1 MQWQHVSMRR
11 SPAVYVRALWFPRVV
26 HACDARSGVHRDCCD
41 GETCSMPSPSE
52 SGEDYGVLS
61 KAACQPDAEICGA
74 VSEAKRVIGYGV
86 AIGPD
91 GNPVRVA
98 HRMHAHHVGIH
109 GYHDAASGGIE
120 VNRNRL
126 SLHDS

>member
-1 MQWQHVSMRR
+1 MQWQLVSMRR
-11 SPAVYVRALWFPRVV
+11 SPAVCARVSRFPRVM
-26 HACDARSGVHRDCCD
+26 HARGVRSAVHRDCCD
-41 GETCSMPSPSE
+41 DETWSMPSPSE
-52 SGEDYGVLS
+52 AGEDYRVLS
-61 KAACQPDAEICGA
+61 QSAGQPDAEICGA

-98 HRMHAHHVGIH
+98 HRMDAHHVGIR
-109 GYHDAASGGIE
+109 GYYDAAGRGIE